1 MCGSSDFSASSPV
14 PGRFIS
20 LGRKLCECLGPAQ
33 AWSQPSCIRTA
44 SEVLSSV
51 KPKLICA
58 DPVWFPLHLSNL
70 FYLQA
75 VLSGNELF
83 SINRF
88 LFFCQ
93 REISFIYSLSETLNF
108 LAKMLHHRY
117 LQVLLVNVI
126 SCLFLPYFLRIIK
139 RMRCQ

>member
-1 MCGSSDFSASSPV
+1 MCDSSDFSASPPV

-20 LGRKLCECLGPAQ
+20 LGRELCECLGPAQ

-44 SEVLSSV
+44 SEALSSV

-58 DPVWFPLHLSNL
+58 DPMWFPLHLSNL

-88 LFFCQ
+88 LFF
-93 REISFIYSLSETLNF
+93 F
-108 LAKMLHHRY
+108 AKEKY
-117 LQVLLVNVI
+117 L
-126 SCLFLPYFLRIIK
+126 LFTVYPK
-139 RMRCQ
+139 H